1 MKREPT
7 LESIR
12 SALPAATP
20 LIELEGVTK
29 TFRTGDL
36 AVEVL
41 HGIDL
46 CIDAGEFVAI
56 MGASGSGKST
66 LMNILG
72 CLDRPTTGTYRFMGR
87 DVSQLD
93 RDALALLRR
102 ETIGFVFQ
110 SYNLIGGATARE
122 NVEVPAVYSG
132 MPPRDRHARAT
143 ELLSRLGLADRLE
156 HRPSQLSGGEQQRVS
171 IARAL
176 MNGGRVILADEP
188 TGALDTRNGHEVMEL
203 LAALSAEGHTIILI
217 THEREVA
224 QLADRIIEISDGL
237 IVADPGPGPAR
248 PGRPDLAPR
257 IDHTSPLSDVVEATR
272 TALRALKA
280 NLFRSMLTLLG
291 IVIGVAAVIAMLAI
305 GDGAKQEVVDRISAL
320 GVNLLTVRPGTPN
333 QRGRDVPSTLV
344 PEDVEAIRDVA
355 NVLAAVPE
363 QSATVTVRYG
373 NADHRTTAT
382 VTAADFPLARD
393 WHVAHGT
400 FFDTADEQDYAPVTV
415 LGETVADA
423 LFGERDPVG
432 EYILVNNLLF
442 QVLGVMRPLGAT
454 PWGRDQD
461 DVIIVPFTTGSL
473 RITGQ
478 QHLRT
483 ATIAVV
489 DPARI
494 DETQA
499 AVEDLLR
506 ARHGV
511 EDFRIRNMASVI
523 ETASETQRTM
533 TVLLGIVGVISLVVG
548 GIGVMN
554 IMLVSVTERTRE
566 IGIRMATGART
577 RNIMQQFL
585 IEALVVTALGGFIGV
600 CAGLGITAIISAF
613 ETPVVY
619 SLFPVILA
627 FGCAFSIGLIFGFL
641 PARKA
646 ARLDPVAALASE

>member
-1 MKREPT
+1 VKREPAI
-7 LESIR
+7 ESIR
-12 SALPAATP
+12 SALPPATP

-46 CIDAGEFVAI
+46 RIDVGEFVAI

-132 MPPRDRHARAT
+132 MPPRERHVRAT
-143 ELLSRLGLADRLE
+143 ELLTRLGLADRLG
-156 HRPSQLSGGEQQRVS
+156 HRPSQLSGGQQQRVS

-224 QLADRIIEISDGL
+224 QLADRIIEIRDGL
-237 IVADPGPGPAR
+237 IVADPGPSPAR
-248 PGRPDLAPR
+248 PERPDLAPR

-344 PEDVEAIRDVA
+344 PEDVEAIREVP

-400 FFDTADEQDYAPVTV
+400 FFDVADEEDYAPVTV

-423 LFGERDPVG
+423 LFGTRDPVG

-454 PWGRDQD
+454 PWGQDQD

-483 ATIAVV
+483 ATIAVI

-619 SLFPVILA
+619 SLFPVVLA